1 MMIPPTLLDTDVLSN
16 LMRGNS
22 KAVHRT
28 QQYLQIHQRL
38 TFSLVTQFEVLRGLK
53 ARQASTQLVAFD
65 RLCAA
70 NEVLAINEQTIR
82 LASDLYADLYRRGE
96 LLPDA
101 DLLIAATA
109 LENGLVLATN
119 NVNDFQRIS
128 HLPIDNWLV

>member
-16 LMRGNS
+16 LMRGNP

-28 QQYLQIHQRL
+28 QQYLQMHQRL

-53 ARQASTQLVAFD
+53 ARRTSTQLVAFD

-70 NEVLAINEQTIR
+70 NEVLPINEQTIR

-96 LLPDA
+96 LIPDA

-109 LENGLVLATN
+109 LESGLVLATN
-119 NVNDFQRIS
+119 NVSDFQRIS